1 MRSKTFICSVRCDLI
16 DIAKVAVFMERRGI
30 RMEGNQSR
38 SRIPSMTVGIVAE
51 LSDIEIDSTEEAIK
65 ILRNLGY
72 DDSIKQGRKDYKPI
86 LKQLSLESSRLES
99 GSSTIDRVRELMT
112 NRQQVTSNIKD
123 IRKYLDNVDDAPL
136 TEKDI

>member
-112 NRQQVTSNIKD
+112 NRQQVTYNTKD